1 MNIRVLPDN
10 YKADVTKRFIEFVE
24 WVKNNN
30 YPVHVVKQAEEI
42 ANGVTSYMNS
52 ENYHDEYWKE
62 FVSYT
67 HSLDQIRNENL
78 ISVEPKFRDFYE
90 TNV

>member
-1 MNIRVLPDN
+1 M
-10 YKADVTKRFIEFVE
+10 
-24 WVKNNN
+24 
-30 YPVHVVKQAEEI
+30 HVVKQAEEI

>member
-1 MNIRVLPDN
+1 
-10 YKADVTKRFIEFVE
+10 VE
-24 WVKNNN
+24 LVESI
-30 YPVHVVKQAEEI
+30 VVKQAEEI

-52 ENYHDEYWKE
+52 ENYYDEYWKE

-67 HSLDQIRNENL
+67 HSLDQMRNENL
-78 ISVEPKFRDFYE
+78 ISVEPKFKDFYE